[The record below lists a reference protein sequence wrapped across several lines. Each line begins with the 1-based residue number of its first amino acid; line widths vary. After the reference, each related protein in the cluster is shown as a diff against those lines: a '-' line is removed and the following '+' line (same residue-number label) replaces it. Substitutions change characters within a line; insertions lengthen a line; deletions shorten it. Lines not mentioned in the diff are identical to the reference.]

1 MGRSRFVIPNT
12 VRLELSE
19 GDWIEVKERLTYG
32 EQQALAG
39 ASLDKM
45 TPGST
50 DIAIN
55 LQRYDI
61 MRLDTWIVRWSFC
74 DANGKA
80 VKKTRDAIAAL
91 DPATAKEI
99 NDALRSC
106 VPDDLH
112 ASARPHPEAIM
123 LQVCPHCPQS
133 CTPVKPRSRIVCGGP
148 TLRHLAVPN

>member
-12 VRLELSE
+12 VRLERSE
-19 GDWIEVKERLTYG
+19 GDWIEVRERLTYG

-50 DIAIN
+50 DITIN

-61 MRLDTWIVRWSFC
+61 LRLDTWIVGWSFC
-74 DANGKA
+74 DANGKS
-80 VKKTRDAIAAL
+80 VKKTRNAIAAL

-99 NDALRSC
+99 NDAL
-106 VPDDLH
+106 
-112 ASARPHPEAIM
+112 SAHVEKAQVESAPEDIDALIRQHRDSIAA
-123 LQVCPHCPQS
+123 LEELKNAQE
-133 CTPVKPRSRIVCGGP
+133 TG
-148 TLRHLAVPN
+148 

>member
-61 MRLDTWIVRWSFC
+61 MRLDTWIVGWSFC

-80 VKKTRDAIAAL
+80 VKKTRNAIAAL

-99 NDALRSC
+99 NDAL
-106 VPDDLH
+106 
-112 ASARPHPEAIM
+112 SAHVEKTQAESAPEDIDALIRQHRDSIAA
-123 LQVCPHCPQS
+123 LEELKNAQE
-133 CTPVKPRSRIVCGGP
+133 TG
-148 TLRHLAVPN
+148 